1 MANCDPRVT
10 LKYCQNVYFLCD
22 SEHTFETNTQVQRN
36 WRTSVNEKH
45 DLKGTIK
52 YRRTQD
58 DEKVRKE
65 YACKGNVKEI

>member
-1 MANCDPRVT
+1 MANCDLRVT

-36 WRTSVNEKH
+36 WRTSVSEKH
-45 DLKGTIK
+45 DLKGTK

-58 DEKVRKE
+58 DEKVRKK
-65 YACKGNVKEI
+65 YTRRNVKEI